1 MGHAHVH
8 CSFQKVDFEVQEFS
22 KFKKSIYKGKNW
34 DKSHDLFN
42 LSKMLPSQIQV

>member
-1 MGHAHVH
+1 MGHEHVH

-34 DKSHDLFN
+34 DKSHDLSI